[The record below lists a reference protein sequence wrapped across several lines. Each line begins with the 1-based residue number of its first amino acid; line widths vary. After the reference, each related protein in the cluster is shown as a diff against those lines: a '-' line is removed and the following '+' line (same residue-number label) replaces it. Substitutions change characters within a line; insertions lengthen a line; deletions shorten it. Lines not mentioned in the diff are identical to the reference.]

1 LNALSFTNE
10 SCTENYLRERKERFK
25 ERAFQIFVGEKTW
38 VFWVGLI
45 ILALASVAL
54 FTIVWFNA
62 VDIIYYKPAV
72 EYQVPFIVG
81 TVVFIF
87 IGLYMMTSGVRKKT

>member
-1 LNALSFTNE
+1 
-10 SCTENYLRERKERFK
+10 
-25 ERAFQIFVGEKTW
+25 

-54 FTIVWFNA
+54 FAIVWFNA
-62 VDIIYYKPAV
+62 VTTIYYKPAV

-81 TVVFIF
+81 AVVFII
-87 IGLYMMTSGVRKKT
+87 IGLYMMTSGVKKKT

>member
-1 LNALSFTNE
+1 M
-10 SCTENYLRERKERFK
+10 
-25 ERAFQIFVGEKTW
+25 

-54 FTIVWFNA
+54 FAIVWYNA
-62 VDIIYYKPAV
+62 VMIQLKPAV

-87 IGLYMMTSGVRKKT
+87 SPRRLVRGSVAKHFSS

>member
-1 LNALSFTNE
+1 M
-10 SCTENYLRERKERFK
+10 
-25 ERAFQIFVGEKTW
+25 FVGEKTW
-38 VFWVGLI
+38 VFWAGLI

-54 FTIVWFNA
+54 FAIVWFNA
-62 VDIIYYKPAV
+62 VTAIYYKPAV

-81 TVVFIF
+81 AVVFIF

>member
-1 LNALSFTNE
+1 M
-10 SCTENYLRERKERFK
+10 
-25 ERAFQIFVGEKTW
+25 FVGEKTW

-54 FTIVWFNA
+54 FAIVWFNA
-62 VDIIYYKPAV
+62 VTAIYYKPAV

-81 TVVFIF
+81 AVVFII